1 VFDSSPSGTDRDFS
15 YTHWPAWYQA
25 ERGGFVDFNFARFL
39 PQIVRYRRDRMP
51 ARFSREEWAQN
62 PAEGFDWERDGAT
75 VYRYFFVRHGGR
87 LPEAFFPA
95 GQCRPVLVASAG
107 DWSLY
112 ENIRCWTPT
121 P

>member
-1 VFDSSPSGTDRDFS
+1 
-15 YTHWPAWYQA
+15 
-25 ERGGFVDFNFARFL
+25 
-39 PQIVRYRRDRMP
+39 MP
-51 ARFSREEWAQN
+51 ARFRREEWAQN

-75 VYRYFFVRHGGR
+75 VYRYFFVRHAGR